1 MDRIKKLKIWASV
14 AIAVVVVLLVVTVLT
29 KYDFYA
35 ATLKYGLIFFCIL
48 LVAFLVWKAF
58 IKGGKEDLRRS
69 EKRGDELAEEVSRL
83 QKTVTDLSRELAEKS
98 RTRLNVLDLKP
109 IVHLAVLNLDTS
121 FTRTY
126 VRESEDGMVFN
137 GALRADICAEYGIR
151 LEDVRFCYDEEGNT
165 LTVSNFHPGIISF
178 SKKRLNWEIA
188 RSYRTPKFLG
198 MELPAISGDV
208 TDAFTKKMC
217 ETLRSELE
225 SEIDERGVAE
235 FDWLGPMI
243 SAQLTDFLKI
253 LVGRESVQVLISEEE
268 DGSFVD
274 LPALRNQLLLEEGAR
289 EG

>member
-1 MDRIKKLKIWASV
+1 MDKIKKLKIWA
-14 AIAVVVVLLVVTVLT
+14 ATGIAVVVVLAVIMAVS

-35 ATLKYGLIFFCIL
+35 ATLKYGLILFCIL

-58 IKGGKEDLRRS
+58 IQGSKEDLKRS
-69 EKRGDELAEEVSRL
+69 EQRGDELADEVSRL
-83 QKTVTDLSRELAEKS
+83 QKTVSDLSRELAEKS

-109 IVHLAVLNLDTS
+109 IMHLAVLNLDTS

-126 VRESEDGMVFN
+126 VRESGDGMTFN

-151 LEDVRFCYDEEGNT
+151 LEDVRFRYDEAGNT
-165 LTVSNFHPGIISF
+165 LTVTNFHPGIISF

-188 RSYRTPKFLG
+188 RSYRTPKIFG
-198 MELPAISGDV
+198 KELPSISGDA

-225 SEIDERGVAE
+225 AEIDERGVAE
-235 FDWLGPMI
+235 FEWLGPMI

-253 LVGRESVQVLISEEE
+253 LIGRESVQIIISNDAE
-268 DGSFVD
+268 DELPEAPFID
-274 LPALRNQLLLEEGAR
+274 LPALRSRLLTGD
-289 EG
+289 